1 MKNLHARGEMA
12 EQKFPPLTRVSAL
25 STANA
30 VAASAA
36 DDGCYVLNAAD
47 ALIFALLC
55 VWRWG
60 LHAWTAV
67 TGSSKGRAG
76 TDR

>member
-1 MKNLHARGEMA
+1 MKNLHAPGEIA

-36 DDGCYVLNAAD
+36 DVGCYVLNAAD
-47 ALIFALLC
+47 ALIVALLC

-60 LHAWTAV
+60 LHACTAGA
-67 TGSSKGRAG
+67 GSNKERAG
-76 TDR
+76 TKR